1 MILRQLLH
9 RDPVAVSYLL
19 GCVGK
24 GAAAIVDAVYPI
36 EPYVDAAAVAGTP
49 IRLVIDTHLHADHR
63 SAGRELAAAVGAD
76 YALHA
81 AAQTGFTFRV
91 LKDGERIEL
100 GNVALDVLHTPGHTH
115 EHISLLVTDRTRAP
129 EPWCVLTGHTLM
141 VGDVGRTELA
151 SDATSGARTLF
162 ESLNRL
168 KALPEHIEVLPGA
181 VAGSVCGRG
190 LSGKPV
196 STIGFERRY
205 NAAFA
210 ITEAERFV
218 TFMLENIPPAPPEA
232 AELRA
237 ANAGLPSGEVA

>member
-1 MILRQLLH
+1 MRQFLH

>member
-1 MILRQLLH
+1 MILRQFLH

-24 GAAAIVDAVYPI
+24 GLAAIVDPVYPI
-36 EPYVDAAAVAGTP
+36 EPYLDAAVAFGTP

-81 AAQTGFTFRV
+81 SAETGFTFRV

-100 GNVALDVLHTPGHTH
+100 GNVALDVLHTPGHTP

-151 SDATSGARTLF
+151 SDAASGARTLF

-168 KALPEHIEVLPGA
+168 RALPEHLEVLPGA

-190 LSGKPV
+190 LSGKPL

-210 ITEAERFV
+210 IADAERFV
-218 TFMLENIPPAPPEA
+218 AVMLENIPAAPPEA

-237 ANAGLPSGEVA
+237 ANAGLPSGETA

>member
-1 MILRQLLH
+1 MILRQFLH
-9 RDPVAVSYLL
+9 RDPAAVSYLL

-24 GAAAIVDAVYPI
+24 GAAAIVDPIYPI
-36 EPYVDAAAVAGTP
+36 EPYLDAAATAGTP
-49 IRLVIDTHLHADHR
+49 IRLVIDSHLHADHR

-81 AAQTGFTFRV
+81 SAQTGFTFCV

-100 GNVALDVLHTPGHTH
+100 GNVALDVLHTPGHTP
-115 EHISLLVTDRTRAP
+115 EHVSLLVTDRTRAP

-151 SDATSGARTLF
+151 SDAASGARTLF
-162 ESLNRL
+162 ESLKRL
-168 KALPEHIEVLPGA
+168 KALSEHIEVLPGA

-210 ITEAERFV
+210 IADEERFV
-218 TFMLENIPPAPPEA
+218 AFMLENIPVAPREA

-237 ANAGLPSGEVA
+237 ANAGLASGEAA